1 MSFLIDL
8 LLSLHNIWRWVVLV
22 LAIVA
27 AVTAVIGWL
36 GKRQWTERDRK
47 IGSFTAMSVDIQLL
61 LGALLYILGE
71 YGIKGLSRGMEFVNA
86 NRDYRFFGLEH
97 FFFMLIAVVLAHLGS
112 ILPKRVEESTKKY
125 MRAAIPFTLMLLL
138 ILVGIPWWRPLLRVF
153 GLTLP

>member
-1 MSFLIDL
+1 MSFFYEL

-27 AVTAVIGWL
+27 AATALIGWF
-36 GKRQWTERDRK
+36 GKRQWGERDRK
-47 IGSFTAMSVDIQLL
+47 IGLFTAMSIDIQLL
-61 LGALLYILGE
+61 LGALLYIFSE
-71 YGIKGLSRGMEFVNA
+71 YGIKGLSKGMEFVSA

-97 FFFMLIAVVLAHLGS
+97 LVYMVVVVVLAHLGS
-112 ILPKRVEESTKKY
+112 ILPRRARESTKKF

-138 ILVGIPWWRPLLRVF
+138 IIIGIPWWRPLLRVF